1 MTREE
6 QLDWLYRL
14 RSEIYVYMPK
24 EWLIPMNNAL
34 DMTIKAIEQ
43 EPYEDCISRQAVI
56 NGIDNYIEKVQSTG
70 AKDDFISFEELVVK
84 ALPSVKPQEPFIN
97 KPCIAHQV
105 CHEDKVKVIEK
116 IRAEIERQE
125 NWLLQAGCTT
135 YNVDI
140 AFDSIKSV
148 LTESEDRYDT
158 VNRYYDKLL
167 KCDEYRIDIVRLFEE
182 K

>member
-14 RSEIYVYMPK
+14 RSKIYVYMPK

-84 ALPSVKPQEPFIN
+84 ALPPVTPKQEIGHWKRISIDKYVQHAMAYYKCSV
-97 KPCIAHQV
+97 C
-105 CHEDKVKVIEK
+105 DKDIIGTHNYCPNCGAKMS
-116 IRAEIERQE
+116 EIPTSPERNGKE
-125 NWLLQAGCTT
+125 
-135 YNVDI
+135 
-140 AFDSIKSV
+140 
-148 LTESEDRYDT
+148 ESE
-158 VNRYYDKLL
+158 V
-167 KCDEYRIDIVRLFEE
+167 EE
-182 K
+182 